1 MIKIY
6 VNGVVM
12 GKFLFDHLLA
22 LYLRQCKISKGD
34 LKMEKLNIKR
44 FNISDYVLKE
54 EMTVEQM
61 KEEIKNLRYLND
73 ILRYNLENRK
83 APFNNNACRGYVIH
97 AMNERKISS
106 ELIKNI
112 IDELKYSFDFI
123 TEEKAENIYLKSKY

>member
-1 MIKIY
+1 
-6 VNGVVM
+6 
-12 GKFLFDHLLA
+12 
-22 LYLRQCKISKGD
+22 
-34 LKMEKLNIKR
+34 MEKLKIKR

-97 AMNERKISS
+97 AMNERKISP

-112 IDELKYSFDFI
+112 IDELKYTFDFI